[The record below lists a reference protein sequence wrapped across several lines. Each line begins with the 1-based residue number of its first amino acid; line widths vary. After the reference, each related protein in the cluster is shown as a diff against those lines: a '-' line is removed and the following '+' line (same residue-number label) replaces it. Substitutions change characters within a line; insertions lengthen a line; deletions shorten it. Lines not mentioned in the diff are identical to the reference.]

1 MSAYNRY
8 LKAVPKIM
16 RRTSS
21 FRHQIFHL
29 MMALLM
35 FTTLSLTTILLLPSN
50 TLGFS
55 AVTPPRI
62 KDTKVAV
69 EGMST
74 APVIPPPLQS
84 SSDCDGSS
92 NDVVTLSNYMR
103 LPVEQYVLIEM
114 PLGSSLTKIDNN
126 EVYKGEEFELVVP
139 EITFFNLTLQPV
151 VLCTVQPMED
161 RVVIFSDNCYLRGS
175 SFIEKTRLNE
185 RFDFKVSCTLT
196 WNDEQKLV
204 AADVSSDEDESDA
217 ENEARKNKFRFR
229 NKDNSESDDETD
241 CSSSTITATTSIDVA
256 VDVPRP
262 FSSIPK
268 FIVERT
274 GNAAMKLS
282 LKYIQANF
290 VRNLA
295 NDYEKWSTDVEYRSY
310 RASLSSKEEEEAEC
324 VAESQSL
331 V

>member
-1 MSAYNRY
+1 M
-8 LKAVPKIM
+8 
-16 RRTSS
+16 
-21 FRHQIFHL
+21 
-29 MMALLM
+29 
-35 FTTLSLTTILLLPSN
+35 TILLLPSS

-69 EGMST
+69 EGKST

-84 SSDCDGSS
+84 SSECDGSS

-185 RFDFKVSCTLT
+185 RFDFRVSCTLT
-196 WNDEQKLV
+196 WCDEQNLLT
-204 AADVSSDEDESDA
+204 ADVSSGEYESDA
-217 ENEARKNKFRFR
+217 ENGVRKNKFRFR
-229 NKDNSESDDETD
+229 NKEIIESDDETD

-310 RASLSSKEEEEAEC
+310 RASLSSKEEEVEC

>member
-1 MSAYNRY
+1 M
-8 LKAVPKIM
+8 
-16 RRTSS
+16 T
-21 FRHQIFHL
+21 
-29 MMALLM
+29 
-35 FTTLSLTTILLLPSN
+35 FTSLTTILLLPSS
-50 TLGFS
+50 TLGFC

-69 EGMST
+69 EGKST

-84 SSDCDGSS
+84 SSECDGSS

-185 RFDFKVSCTLT
+185 RFDFRVRCTLT
-196 WNDEQKLV
+196 WYDEQNLV
-204 AADVSSDEDESDA
+204 AADVLSEEDESDT
-217 ENEARKNKFRFR
+217 EDTGRKNKFRFG
-229 NKDNSESDDETD
+229 NKEIIESDDETD
-241 CSSSTITATTSIDVA
+241 CSSSSSSTITATTSIDVA

-295 NDYEKWSTDVEYRSY
+295 NDYEKWSTDEEYRSY
-310 RASLSSKEEEEAEC
+310 RASLLSKEEEVEC

>member
-1 MSAYNRY
+1 MIV
-8 LKAVPKIM
+8 L
-16 RRTSS
+16 
-21 FRHQIFHL
+21 
-29 MMALLM
+29 
-35 FTTLSLTTILLLPSN
+35 FTTLSFTAILLLPSN

-55 AVTPPRI
+55 AVAPPRI

-69 EGMST
+69 EGTST
-74 APVIPPPLQS
+74 ATVVPPPSFQS
-84 SSDCDGSS
+84 LSGEDFDGSNTNS
-92 NDVVTLSNYMR
+92 DDDVSLSNYMQ

-114 PLGSSLTKIDNN
+114 PLGSSLTKLDNN
-126 EVYKGEEFELVVP
+126 TSSSSDNGEEFELVVP

-161 RVVIFSDNCYLRGS
+161 KVVIVSDYCYLRGS

-185 RFDFKVSCTLT
+185 RFDFKVRCMLT
-196 WNDEQKLV
+196 WYDNEQTLV
-204 AADVSSDEDESDA
+204 AADVQSVENESDIEDEGG
-217 ENEARKNKFRFR
+217 RKNKFRFR
-229 NKDNSESDDETD
+229 NREDSTSNDETD
-241 CSSSTITATTSIDVA
+241 CSSSSSITVTTSINVD

-290 VRNLA
+290 ARNLA
-295 NDYEKWSTDVEYRSY
+295 QDYEKWSTDGEYRRY
-310 RASLSSKEEEEAEC
+310 RASLSSKKEE
-324 VAESQSL
+324 VQVVKNQSP

>member
-1 MSAYNRY
+1 
-8 LKAVPKIM
+8 
-16 RRTSS
+16 
-21 FRHQIFHL
+21 
-29 MMALLM
+29 MAM
-35 FTTLSLTTILLLPSN
+35 TFATLSLTTILLLPSS

-69 EGMST
+69 EGKST

-84 SSDCDGSS
+84 SSECDGSS

-185 RFDFKVSCTLT
+185 RFDFRVSCTLT
-196 WNDEQKLV
+196 WCDEQNLV
-204 AADVSSDEDESDA
+204 TADVSSGEYESDA
-217 ENEARKNKFRFR
+217 ENGVRENKFRFR
-229 NKDNSESDDETD
+229 NKENSELDDKTD
-241 CSSSTITATTSIDVA
+241 CSSTSSTITATTSIDVA

-295 NDYEKWSTDVEYRSY
+295 NDYEKWSTDEEYRSY
-310 RASLSSKEEEEAEC
+310 RASLLSKEEEVEC

>member
-1 MSAYNRY
+1 
-8 LKAVPKIM
+8 
-16 RRTSS
+16 
-21 FRHQIFHL
+21 
-29 MMALLM
+29 
-35 FTTLSLTTILLLPSN
+35 
-50 TLGFS
+50 
-55 AVTPPRI
+55 
-62 KDTKVAV
+62 
-69 EGMST
+69 
-74 APVIPPPLQS
+74 
-84 SSDCDGSS
+84 
-92 NDVVTLSNYMR
+92 MR

-185 RFDFKVSCTLT
+185 RFDFRVRCTLT
-196 WNDEQKLV
+196 WYDEQNLV
-204 AADVSSDEDESDA
+204 AADVLSEEDESDT
-217 ENEARKNKFRFR
+217 EDTGRKNKFRFR
-229 NKDNSESDDETD
+229 NKENSELDDETD

-295 NDYEKWSTDVEYRSY
+295 NDYEKWSTDEEYRSY
-310 RASLSSKEEEEAEC
+310 RASLLSKEEVEC

>member
-1 MSAYNRY
+1 M
-8 LKAVPKIM
+8 
-16 RRTSS
+16 
-21 FRHQIFHL
+21 
-29 MMALLM
+29 
-35 FTTLSLTTILLLPSN
+35 TILLLPSS

-69 EGMST
+69 EGKST

-84 SSDCDGSS
+84 SSECDGSS

-185 RFDFKVSCTLT
+185 RFDFKVRCTLT
-196 WNDEQKLV
+196 WCDGQKLV
-204 AADVSSDEDESDA
+204 AADVQSDEDDSDI
-217 ENEARKNKFRFR
+217 ENEVRKNNFRFR
-229 NKDNSESDDETD
+229 NEEIIESDDKTD

-295 NDYEKWSTDVEYRSY
+295 NDYEKWSTDEEYRSY
-310 RASLSSKEEEEAEC
+310 RASLLSKEEEVEC

>member
-1 MSAYNRY
+1 
-8 LKAVPKIM
+8 M

-29 MMALLM
+29 LMAM
-35 FTTLSLTTILLLPSN
+35 TFTTLSLTTILLLPSS

-62 KDTKVAV
+62 KDTKVSV

-84 SSDCDGSS
+84 SSDCDGS
-92 NDVVTLSNYMR
+92 NVDVVSLSNYMR

-185 RFDFKVSCTLT
+185 RFDFRVSCTLT
-196 WNDEQKLV
+196 WNDEQNLV
-204 AADVSSDEDESDA
+204 AADVQSGEDESDT
-217 ENEARKNKFRFR
+217 EDTGRKNKFRFR
-229 NKDNSESDDETD
+229 NKENSELDDETD
-241 CSSSTITATTSIDVA
+241 CSITSSTITAITSIDVA

-295 NDYEKWSTDVEYRSY
+295 NDYEKWSTDEEYRSY
-310 RASLSSKEEEEAEC
+310 RASLLSKEEEVEC